1 MNLERIHPK
10 LINYLLLL
18 FVLFTVFPVK
28 LNYSSIVII
37 LAALLSLI
45 KVFTSKEGRLVFS
58 GLFFIISTPLFIYL
72 LGFVNTSDI
81 DEGLSFILKN
91 LSFLAFPLIFG
102 SFYEQIN
109 KKLLL
114 NAFLLGL
121 CIVNI
126 YLIYLFIYYYN
137 FGERFYMVVTKE
149 IYHSTYLGMYNAF
162 AFWICVWSYKK
173 NNNNKLFLLFAFLFS
188 CSAILTSSRIVFI
201 LILISLVLSV
211 FIILK
216 SRLKRLILSA
226 LIILMSTSALL
237 FSPAIN
243 QKFSQ
248 LVEINKVG
256 FDRNNYQSVS
266 SRFGKIEAATKVLN
280 DNLLFGTGTGDMMNS
295 LVERYKEM
303 KFTMG
308 YKYRYNPHNQY
319 LTNLVRNGIIGG
331 GICLFTIFLLPF
343 YISIRSKN
351 MLLFTF
357 CCTISIVS
365 LTESI
370 LEVHKGITF
379 YVFFITL
386 LLSEEITTKYLSDG
400 KN

>member
-72 LGFVNTSDI
+72 LGLVNTSDI

-188 CSAILTSSRIVFI
+188 CSA
-201 LILISLVLSV
+201 
-211 FIILK
+211 
-216 SRLKRLILSA
+216 
-226 LIILMSTSALL
+226 
-237 FSPAIN
+237 
-243 QKFSQ
+243 
-248 LVEINKVG
+248 
-256 FDRNNYQSVS
+256 
-266 SRFGKIEAATKVLN
+266 
-280 DNLLFGTGTGDMMNS
+280 
-295 LVERYKEM
+295 
-303 KFTMG
+303 
-308 YKYRYNPHNQY
+308 
-319 LTNLVRNGIIGG
+319 
-331 GICLFTIFLLPF
+331 
-343 YISIRSKN
+343 
-351 MLLFTF
+351 
-357 CCTISIVS
+357 
-365 LTESI
+365 
-370 LEVHKGITF
+370 
-379 YVFFITL
+379 
-386 LLSEEITTKYLSDG
+386 
-400 KN
+400 